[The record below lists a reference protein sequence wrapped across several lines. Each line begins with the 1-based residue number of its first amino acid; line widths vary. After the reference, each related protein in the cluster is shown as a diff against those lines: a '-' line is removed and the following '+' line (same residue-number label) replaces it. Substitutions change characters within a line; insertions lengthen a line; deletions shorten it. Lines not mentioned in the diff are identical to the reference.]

1 MVVVVV
7 VVLLVYIHTY
17 KHTYIHAIHTYVGAQ
32 KPGRPRYVASY
43 HLPACLP
50 AILSTGPLY
59 MPLPPRVDAP
69 LALLCLAAYML
80 AYAGAQSE
88 RYIRIPFETPSCIV
102 RIGC

>member
-32 KPGRPRYVASY
+32 KPGRPRYVGSY

-59 MPLPPRVDAP
+59 MPPAPRVDVP
-69 LALLCLAAYML
+69 LALLCLAACML
-80 AYAGAQSE
+80 VYAGVQSE
-88 RYIRIPFETPSCIV
+88 RYIAEVGIHLRNPPA
-102 RIGC
+102 